1 MPDTQT
7 PDTLTIETH
16 RPEETQ
22 QVGRIIGEQAQP
34 GDVYLLTGPLG
45 AGKTC
50 LTQGIALGLGVTGHV
65 RSPTFVLVTRYQ
77 GRLTLH
83 HMDFYRI
90 GDPSEAWDLGLDEYL
105 SGDGVCVIEWADQ
118 AAEVFPEEAMW
129 INLDYSPLGPA
140 GPELAKRAQKAGT
153 VAASSEPVDASGE
166 PDAVRGEPV
175 AGGEPVGVGDDP
187 VAVRGEPVAAGG
199 EPVAVRGEPVEPR
212 EDEDIRVI
220 HLGEHSS
227 RYNSLWRKLAETF
240 PKNKA
245 SL

>member
-1 MPDTQT
+1 MPDTRPT
-7 PDTLTIETH
+7 SRLTIETH

-22 QVGRIIGEQAQP
+22 RVGRIIGEQAQP

-50 LTQGIALGLGVTGHV
+50 LTQGLALGLGVPGHV
-65 RSPTFVLVTRYQ
+65 RSPTFVLMTRYQ

-129 INLDYSPLGPA
+129 INLDYSSAGPA
-140 GPELAKRAQKAGT
+140 CPELAKRAQKAVT
-153 VAASSEPVDASGE
+153 VA
-166 PDAVRGEPV
+166 
-175 AGGEPVGVGDDP
+175 AGGEPVDAG
-187 VAVRGEPVAAGG
+187 GEPVAAGG
-199 EPVAVRGEPVEPR
+199 ERVEPR

-220 HLGEHSS
+220 HLGKHSS

-245 SL
+245 SP